1 MVDAGGAQAGEGP
14 GHREGD
20 SEDVQHTRRDDERR
34 GDPPQDQ
41 YAQDGGDVGLV
52 VAVPEPG
59 GDLRQADGD
68 GTGDDRR
75 DDSQKNEEPA
85 GVD

>member
-1 MVDAGGAQAGEGP
+1 
-14 GHREGD
+14 
-20 SEDVQHTRRDDERR
+20 
-34 GDPPQDQ
+34 
-41 YAQDGGDVGLV
+41 V